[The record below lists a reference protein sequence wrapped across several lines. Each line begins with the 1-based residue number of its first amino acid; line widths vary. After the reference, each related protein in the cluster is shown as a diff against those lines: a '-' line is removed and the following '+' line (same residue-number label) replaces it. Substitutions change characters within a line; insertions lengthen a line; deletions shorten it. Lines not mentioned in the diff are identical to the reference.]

1 MTRESPYRGLPGE
14 EASGGKSRKEVYVYP
29 LAKRCREVLR
39 NGPPPAFA
47 PEDAFVRL
55 WGNVI
60 GTVVR
65 VANEHDRLWQQR
77 RRVLN
82 TLLVTL
88 FVFRLVF
95 SKDRQGYATTVAGLW
110 EQCRMMGIA
119 LPQAT
124 PVAASAMC
132 RARAKLDE
140 GLFRRL
146 HGEILREAGAADAGK
161 RWKGRRI
168 FAVVRQ
174 ANSGVDSRCKSGGKG
189 AARLAAVLVG
199 ESPTGAI
206 LSLAP

>member
-1 MTRESPYRGLPGE
+1 MGQRD
-14 EASGGKSRKEVYVYP
+14 
-29 LAKRCREVLR
+29 R
-39 NGPPPAFA
+39 NGGP
-47 PEDAFVRL
+47 
-55 WGNVI
+55 GS
-60 GTVVR
+60 

-95 SKDRQGYATTVAGLW
+95 SKDRQGYATTVAELW

-146 HGEILREAGAADAGK
+146 HGEILREAGVADAGK
-161 RWKGRRI
+161 RWNGRRI

-199 ESPTGAI
+199 ASPTGAI

>member
-1 MTRESPYRGLPGE
+1 M
-14 EASGGKSRKEVYVYP
+14 
-29 LAKRCREVLR
+29 
-39 NGPPPAFA
+39 
-47 PEDAFVRL
+47 RL

-65 VANEHDRLWQQR
+65 VANEHDRLWRQR

-95 SKDRQGYATTVAGLW
+95 SKDRQGYATTVAELW

-132 RARAKLDE
+132 RAPIWVL
-140 GLFRRL
+140 GMPSVPTLTPFR
-146 HGEILREAGAADAGK
+146 IASD
-161 RWKGRRI
+161 
-168 FAVVRQ
+168 
-174 ANSGVDSRCKSGGKG
+174 
-189 AARLAAVLVG
+189 
-199 ESPTGAI
+199 
-206 LSLAP
+206 LSLLPPQLFHVSLNVLGDFLDFLCHSRLQSKFPVQRCRQRNQEVGCRRCLN